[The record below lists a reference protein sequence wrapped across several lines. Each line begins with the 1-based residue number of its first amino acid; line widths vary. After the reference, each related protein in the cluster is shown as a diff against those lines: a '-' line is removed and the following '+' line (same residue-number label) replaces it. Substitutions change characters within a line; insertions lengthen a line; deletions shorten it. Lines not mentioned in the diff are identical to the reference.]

1 MSAGARDADA
11 HLYASDAAL
20 FSQALPHGADLWASD
35 AALYGA
41 AGDARVRHRGADLWA
56 SDATLFASAA
66 DRAEAKRCAI
76 RRWLLDRAERSGA
89 GPPREAPGV
98 GTRRDDDAR
107 DATPR
112 ADDGCCAICLGEM
125 ETPPPST
132 ASTASPSDPAVTTP
146 CGHRYHARCIVAAL
160 DANRGAD
167 DPGEPTCP
175 TCRRPLVPP
184 PEETTSAEGRRTP

>member
-1 MSAGARDADA
+1 MRAGARDADA

-20 FSQALPHGADLWASD
+20 FSQALPPGADLWASD

-76 RRWLLDRAERSGA
+76 RGGGRPRAPA
-89 GPPREAPGV
+89 APPAP
-98 GTRRDDDAR
+98 
-107 DATPR
+107 PR

-160 DANRGAD
+160 DTNRGAD
-167 DPGEPTCP
+167 DPGEATCP